1 MQKSTIVNKIIKIV
15 FVIIII
21 QLVFV
26 IIGFA
31 LGRYGKPLQVVNSIY
46 FLLIFEAVLIFI
58 RDRKQL

>member
-1 MQKSTIVNKIIKIV
+1 MQKSTIVNKIIKLV
-15 FVIIII
+15 AVIIFI

-31 LGRYGKPLQVVNSIY
+31 LGRYGKPLLVVNSIY
-46 FLLIFEAVLIFI
+46 SLLIVETVLIYI